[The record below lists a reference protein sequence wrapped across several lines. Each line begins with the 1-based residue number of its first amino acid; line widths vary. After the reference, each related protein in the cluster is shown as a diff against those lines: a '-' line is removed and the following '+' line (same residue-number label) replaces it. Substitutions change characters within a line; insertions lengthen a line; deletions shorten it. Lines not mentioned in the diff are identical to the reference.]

1 MVITTRTLSVIVIHS
16 FSKWAPIVYITT
28 NTWCHIVLHDWF
40 INTQQPTM
48 NTTTN
53 SIPNSE
59 MNNIDEIQDFTSGP
73 SSQDVVSDQSWMF
86 KQKLITSSVG
96 NCTNPRK
103 YQWNGP
109 NSQRFVGIVTKC
121 LYTKL
126 KCEPLPLVMREC
138 LMCSNCVII

>member
-1 MVITTRTLSVIVIHS
+1 
-16 FSKWAPIVYITT
+16 
-28 NTWCHIVLHDWF
+28 
-40 INTQQPTM
+40 M

-103 YQWNGP
+103 YQ
-109 NSQRFVGIVTKC
+109 
-121 LYTKL
+121 
-126 KCEPLPLVMREC
+126 
-138 LMCSNCVII
+138 